1 MDDHS
6 IRLVLGSPSQLPS
19 SVEPLQVL
27 LATSFGAVGV
37 LAAAELRARSDNLLS
52 CKLQASNVSDA
63 EARSGLARALY
74 IITDSITYISSAA
87 LSVHNSI
94 STLSQVAPE
103 GGGSSDFDV
112 ASARLFRCFNS
123 AILDMSTQLGVHHY
137 YPNYGTA
144 DGDLANFIESLAV
157 FTPFPQMEPEV
168 GHWLFSGVGV
178 NTDVTAYPMLMSR
191 YATSVR
197 LLSDQSKSVFQHV
210 VETLTYDNRVWDR
223 AQFEESFPNLFA
235 RGADYLRQA
244 KLKVAESDPTFAG
257 NLPAMVTRFYT
268 LSCILLTLRSGFVAI
283 ESLLATGQFGQ
294 IVMASVPIDPVPH
307 IGGRYGAAR
316 ESADRILD
324 SGPIGLAGSTNVWIT
339 HIEGNHS
346 TPPVYDIDDMP
357 DLDGR
362 NADSDINPAI
372 PENVIPPVTG
382 LSTDDKRQK
391 RKEGWIFL
399 NNALKMPNSKFRL
412 PEKSAPQLEWQDWK
426 ANLLQFDKQWFVETA
441 SSIQTILANVKNTD
455 VRVHGWAEIS
465 NKAFRNGEPLDMA
478 KFVDHVLRQVICTVT
493 TRKTAW
499 SQLQSL
505 HKNLKGVTDCHVL
518 SVKLQQLLA
527 DIFPS
532 STWTADSEA
541 APCTHREIVLAVHQ
555 LTIAMK
561 HTDKNTVIGKSWNL
575 HDSYRYSDM
584 FAKYVDMALHNDQI
598 TSNELCSEYI
608 SMLVKSLDSAH
619 REYSQLSLP
628 DGQSHAPRVA
638 AVQKQKSS
646 RGRSHS
652 VHAFDYKTHD
662 ADHASRKRSAQPS
675 WQGGNSS
682 RGGRGSSSR
691 GGSTSRGGGRG
702 SSLGR
707 TDTTSDAALD
717 KACVALG
724 TELFTAVGTMF
735 SKTDPDLLLPGI
747 QNKAYPNAMKT
758 LSQCRKDLGRGN
770 CILCQSG
777 RHSPENCWL
786 LKENKAHSEEGK
798 MAKRFMAKWSK

>member
-27 LATSFGAVGV
+27 LSTSFGTAGV

-52 CKLQASNVSDA
+52 CKLQTSTVSDV
-63 EARSGLARALY
+63 EARSGLARALF
-74 IITDSITYISSAA
+74 IITDSIAYVSSAA
-87 LSVHNSI
+87 LSVHNS
-94 STLSQVAPE
+94 LAPLPRVSAVE
-103 GGGSSDFDV
+103 GSPSDFNV
-112 ASARLFRCFNS
+112 ATNRIFRCFNS
-123 AILDMSTQLGVHHY
+123 AILDMSTQLGVHQY

-144 DGDLANFIESLAV
+144 DGDLANFVASLSA
-157 FTPFPQMEPEV
+157 FTPFPEMEPEL
-168 GHWLFSGVGV
+168 GHWIFSGLGV
-178 NTDVTAYPMLMSR
+178 NTDVTAYPMLMARFS
-191 YATSVR
+191 TTVR
-197 LLSDQSKSVFQHV
+197 LLSDQSRSVFQHV

-223 AQFEESFPNLFA
+223 AQFEEAFPGLFE
-235 RGADYLRQA
+235 RGAGYLRQA
-244 KLKVAESDPTFAG
+244 KLKVTESDPTFAC

-268 LSCILLTLRSGFVAI
+268 LACIMLTLRSGFVAI
-283 ESLLATGQFGQ
+283 EALLAAGQFGQ
-294 IVMASVPIDPVPH
+294 LAMVAVDIDPVPH

-316 ESADRILD
+316 ESADRIID
-324 SGPIGLAGSTNVWIT
+324 SGPNGLAGSTNIWIT

-346 TPPVYDIDDMP
+346 TPPVYDVDDVT
-357 DLDGR
+357 LDDR
-362 NADSDINPAI
+362 NADSDIDPAI
-372 PENVIPPVTG
+372 PANVTPPVTG

-465 NKAFRNGEPLDMA
+465 NKAFRSGEPLDMA

-505 HKNLKGVTDCHVL
+505 HKNLKNVTDCHVL

-532 STWTADSEA
+532 STWTSDSEA

-561 HTDKNTVIGKSWNL
+561 NTDKHTVIGKSWNL

-584 FAKYVDMALHNDQI
+584 FAKYVDMALHNDQL

-652 VHAFDYKTHD
+652 VQAFDYKTHD
-662 ADHASRKRSAQPS
+662 ADHNNRKRSAQPS
-675 WQGGNSS
+675 WPAGNSS
-682 RGGRGSSSR
+682 RGGRGSSR
-691 GGSTSRGGGRG
+691 GGSTSRGGGRA

-717 KACVALG
+717 KACFTLG
-724 TELFTAVGTMF
+724 NELFTKIGSMF

-758 LSQCRKDLGRGN
+758 LSQCRKDIGRGN

-777 RHSPENCWL
+777 RHDPPNCWL
-786 LKENKAHSEEGK
+786 LRENKAHTEEGK
-798 MAKRFMAKWSK
+798 MAKRFMAKWAK